1 MTGLRRWLG
10 AALAAG
16 YGVAPFPLAAQAPE
30 LWAGATV
37 IGVRAQGE
45 GILGGRTAGTVLG
58 GLVTARLGTF
68 ELEGRYLQGALQ
80 PQDDV
85 SPRRDLV
92 QGQLVLGYHA
102 TPWLSAHTGARARAY
117 VTSAGTERWLVWLLG
132 ARVESPIVGT
142 TVRGHVALWRAL
154 ALSANVGSEVGRSG
168 RGGEAGVTL
177 QLPSRPVWFRLAYGI
192 DQNAVRGAARRET
205 VEEFTL
211 TVGVQRR

>member
-1 MTGLRRWLG
+1 MTGPRRWMGVALTAACGAAPLG
-10 AALAAG
+10 AQGPA
-16 YGVAPFPLAAQAPE
+16 

-37 IGVRAQGE
+37 VGVHAQGD
-45 GILGGRTAGTVLG
+45 GSLGGRTAGTVLG
-58 GLVTARLGTF
+58 GLVTAQLGAF
-68 ELEGRYLQGALQ
+68 DVEGRYLQGALQ
-80 PQDDV
+80 PQDDM
-85 SPRRDLV
+85 SPRRELV

-117 VTSAGTERWLVWLLG
+117 ITPTGTERWLVWLLG

-154 ALSANVGSEVGRSG
+154 ALSANVGSDVGRAG

-192 DQNAVRGAARRET
+192 DQSAVRGAARRET

-211 TVGVQRR
+211 SVGVHKP